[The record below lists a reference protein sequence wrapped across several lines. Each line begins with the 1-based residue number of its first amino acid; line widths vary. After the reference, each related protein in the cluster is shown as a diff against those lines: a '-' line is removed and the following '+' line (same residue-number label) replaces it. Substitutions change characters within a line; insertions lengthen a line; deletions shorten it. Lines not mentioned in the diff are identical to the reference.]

1 MNLFL
6 IKLNP
11 LQKKRLLMR
20 VCILGFAM
28 FSLFMQ
34 VSAETFAQRIN
45 ISKKNISIHNVLV
58 HLKAHTDYAFVHNSD
73 LLKQRKININL
84 HSVSLKEALDECF
97 KDSPFEYSILDKN
110 VLIREK
116 EKSSLNSEANASK
129 KSNQQEFRITG
140 QVQDDEG
147 NTLPG
152 VSIKIQGSNQ
162 TSVTDQNGNYTI
174 SAPNEN
180 ATLLFTFIGFVPEEI
195 PADGRKLINVKM
207 RADVGNLD
215 EVVVVGY
222 GTQRR
227 KEMTGAVSSIRSED
241 LVKVATPSF
250 TSAIQGK
257 VPGVYISQTS
267 GAPGGSASVRIRGV
281 GTTGGNQPLYVI
293 DGFPIS
299 SGGMGTARSSDKIDG
314 LSIVN
319 PNDIESIEVLKD
331 AASAAIYGSRAANGV
346 ILITTK
352 RGKEGQATV
361 NFNSSLGTQ
370 ELWRNPGFLN

>member
-1 MNLFL
+1 
-6 IKLNP
+6 IVKV
-11 LQKKRLLMR
+11 KER
-20 VCILGFAM
+20 
-28 FSLFMQ
+28 
-34 VSAETFAQRIN
+34 
-45 ISKKNISIHNVLV
+45 
-58 HLKAHTDYAFVHNSD
+58 AHTV
-73 LLKQRKININL
+73 
-84 HSVSLKEALDECF
+84 
-97 KDSPFEYSILDKN
+97 
-110 VLIREK
+110 
-116 EKSSLNSEANASK
+116 
-129 KSNQQEFRITG
+129 
-140 QVQDDEG
+140 
-147 NTLPG
+147 
-152 VSIKIQGSNQ
+152 
-162 TSVTDQNGNYTI
+162 VTDQNGSYTI
-174 SAPNEN
+174 STKSEDV
-180 ATLLFTFIGFVPEEI
+180 TLLFTFIGFVSEEV
-195 PADGRKLINVKM
+195 PVEGQKLINIKM
-207 RADVGNLD
+207 RPDVGNLD

-227 KEMTGAVSSIRSED
+227 KEMTGAVSSVRSED

-257 VPGVYISQTS
+257 IPGVYVSQTS

-299 SGGMGTARSSDKIDG
+299 SGSMGTARSSDKIDG
-314 LSIVN
+314 LSIIN

-370 ELWRNPGFLN
+370 ELWRK